1 MDLTRS
7 HYRSDGRLF
16 VYDEQKRDIVET
28 RVQYENPSPYAIDAG
43 LNTRVGGLIPK
54 LDFQR
59 IFLVAFF
66 EIFDQVQK
74 AGYPLFQ
81 FDKNRLS
88 NFTGQGFIDGDLSFF
103 LERSD
108 KPDEANYRCEFR
120 ATLAVNHYDGSY
132 SSLTNEFRKEM
143 LKIKAKE

>member
-1 MDLTRS
+1 
-7 HYRSDGRLF
+7 LF
-16 VYDEQKRDIVET
+16 VYDKQKREIVET
-28 RVQYENPSPYAIDAG
+28 RVQYENPSPYSIDAG
-43 LNTRVGGLIPK
+43 LNARVGGLIPT

-59 IFLVAFF
+59 VFLRAFF
-66 EIFDQVQK
+66 DVFDEVQK
-74 AGYPLFQ
+74 AGHPLYK
-81 FDKNRLS
+81 FDENRLS
-88 NFTGQGFIDGDLSFF
+88 NFSGQDFIDGDLSFF

-132 SSLTNEFRKEM
+132 SSLTNEFKKEM